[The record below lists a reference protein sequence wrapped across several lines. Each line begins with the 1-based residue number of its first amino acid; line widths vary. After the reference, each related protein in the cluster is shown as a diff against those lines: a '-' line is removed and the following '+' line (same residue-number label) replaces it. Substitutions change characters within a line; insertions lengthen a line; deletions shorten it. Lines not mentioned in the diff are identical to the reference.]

1 MATDDAALTPVRF
14 VHQKVTENPQSA
26 QVTARFYVEETNPDR
41 DPVAYLGASSFVVR
55 SGFNCAEL
63 VPGNED
69 SARQEGRADVQAGER
84 YFGSTRLITALID
97 TSRTVSPEEMQQVL
111 RAFLEHLRI
120 QRGDVYLKLVAFS
133 GGDKLLTLTH
143 DHDPHLCVED
153 FCWVG
158 HEAASRQAD
167 YEHLVSTI
175 DNYPV
180 EVLAWEGH
188 DPGSTSFYHSVYQAV
203 QELHL
208 STRARANVEATSDFY
223 LAPSATTEHLVVF
236 SDVDESAHPVS
247 IPDRDP
253 ADDSIRSKMFRLLRQ
268 GDLHHIVSLIYID
281 PPELYPATAADIAE
295 LDDTLDVV
303 VHATDVGQLAQLF
316 EQMADRIDREANAWY
331 ELRLCPTSAGS
342 SQYMQIASQT
352 HAGSL
357 ETMFSGDGF
366 RSGVCADDAFT
377 QPVHSSLCDGRDPM
391 CGFEVR
397 WLCLDP
403 INVPED
409 NNRVRSLVMPAL
421 VGRRLLWHMHR
432 GRHDIAC
439 HISA

>member
-1 MATDDAALTPVRF
+1 M
-14 VHQKVTENPQSA
+14 
-26 QVTARFYVEETNPDR
+26 TARFYVEETNPAR
-41 DPVAYLGASSFVVR
+41 DPVAYLGATSFVVR
-55 SGFNCAEL
+55 YGFNCAEL
-63 VPGNED
+63 VAGSEGG
-69 SARQEGRADVQAGER
+69 RQEGRADVQAGQR

-97 TSRTVSPEEMQQVL
+97 TSRTVSPEEMQGVL
-111 RAFLEHLRI
+111 RAFLAHLRT

-133 GGDKLLTLTH
+133 GGDKLLTITRGSA
-143 DHDPHLCVED
+143 DDPHLCVED

-158 HEAASRQAD
+158 HEAASRQVD
-167 YEHLVSTI
+167 YQHLVQKI

-208 STRARANVEATSDFY
+208 STRARANVEATQDDY
-223 LAPSATTEHLVVF
+223 LPPSATTEHLVVF

-253 ADDSIRSKMFRLLRQ
+253 TDDSIRSKIFRLLRQ

-281 PPELYPATAADIAE
+281 PPELYPATTADIAE

-303 VHATDVGQLAQLF
+303 VHATAVEQLAQLF
-316 EQMADRIDREANAWY
+316 EDMADRIDREANAWY
-331 ELRLCPTSAGS
+331 ELRLCPTVSGS
-342 SQYMQIASQT
+342 SQYLQIAAQT

-366 RSGVCADDAFT
+366 RSGVCADGAFT
-377 QPVHSSLCDGRDPM
+377 QPTHSSLCAGRDPM

-397 WLCLDP
+397 WLCVGP
-403 INVPED
+403 IQVPE
-409 NNRVRSLVMPAL
+409 NINRALTLMPAL
-421 VGRRLLWHMHR
+421 AGGSLLWHLHR
-432 GRHDIAC
+432 GRHNVAC
-439 HISA
+439 HIPASAQHVRGRAHGARSREWRMD